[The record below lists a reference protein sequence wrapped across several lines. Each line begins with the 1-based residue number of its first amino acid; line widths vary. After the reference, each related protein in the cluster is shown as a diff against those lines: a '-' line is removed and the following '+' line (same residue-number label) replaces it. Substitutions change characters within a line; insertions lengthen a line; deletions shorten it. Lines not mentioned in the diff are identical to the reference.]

1 MKSVNARPSET
12 EGANQ
17 GRVASPAELIGR
29 PKTSVSDV
37 IVMGAGSLGLWT
49 AALLI
54 LAGYKVR
61 VLEANHAIGL
71 SSTSLNAS
79 LGSRMFVC
87 NRAVWALTHVGMKM
101 LENPPPGIFG
111 QAIVTPIDVT
121 YLAQIANVE
130 ARMAELL
137 KLAIQSQA
145 EFHIHTAEKLA
156 ADMPFVP
163 TSERAGGISERGLRL
178 NVPAMLEAFQ
188 QFIGGPDGSGIVT
201 DAFTHTVERTASGT
215 WRLDTLAGR
224 FEAPI
229 VIDATGTRGDV
240 TGRLFGGARIDLKAT
255 KRHRFIAKV
264 DHPERLTRK
273 GQFVFSDG
281 GPYWVRE
288 EDDTVLF
295 SPADETPCTA
305 QDNDLEAAIVREAIK
320 GFERLNP
327 VKVRAYRRVT
337 AGHRPFVDGRVPIA
351 SIDHGAP
358 GLYRL
363 LGPSGYGM
371 QGGAA
376 LALIMVALVTGA
388 PMPAE
393 LLELGMTFE
402 TFALLRTLA
411 GSEANL

>member
-1 MKSVNARPSET
+1 MEK
-12 EGANQ
+12 
-17 GRVASPAELIGR
+17 ELERSLTNKHWI
-29 PKTSVSDV
+29 SDV
-37 IVMGAGSLGLWT
+37 IVIGAGSLGLWT

-54 LAGYKVR
+54 LAGYRVR
-61 VLEANHAIGL
+61 VLEAADEIGL
-71 SSTSLNAS
+71 ASTAMNAS

-87 NRAVWALTHVGMKM
+87 NRAVWALTHVGMKT
-101 LENPPPGIFG
+101 LANPPPDIFP

-121 YLAQIANVE
+121 YLAQTTNAE

-137 KLAIQSQA
+137 TLAIQSQA
-145 EFHIHTAEKLA
+145 AFRIHTAEELA
-156 ADMPFVP
+156 TDMPFIP
-163 TSERAGGISERGLRL
+163 ASERAGGISESGLRL
-178 NVPAMLEAFQ
+178 NVPVMLKAFQ
-188 QFIGGPDGSGIVT
+188 RFIGGHDGSGIVT
-201 DAFTHTVERTASGT
+201 DAFTHTAERTASGT
-215 WRLDTLAGR
+215 WQLDTLAGR

-229 VIDATGTRGDV
+229 AIDASGTRGDA
-240 TGRLFGGARIDLKAT
+240 TGRLFGGSRIDLKAT

-264 DHPERLTRK
+264 DHPERLTHK

-288 EDDTVLF
+288 RDDTVLF

-305 QDNDLEAAIVREAIK
+305 QDNDLEAEIVREAIK

-327 VKVRAYRRVT
+327 VKITAYKHVT

-351 SIDHGAP
+351 SIDHAAP

-388 PMPAE
+388 PLPGE
-393 LLELGMTFE
+393 LLELGMTFK
-402 TFALLRTLA
+402 TFALPRVLA
-411 GSEANL
+411 SSKAVL